1 MAGKLWVVT
10 CTKNTVSAKKL
21 SPIMLE
27 VVLCTLLNN
36 NMLVATVVV
45 VLYVDKKAT
54 LLPVVE
60 MEEGKMRI
68 RSRLNKVT

>member
-1 MAGKLWVVT
+1 
-10 CTKNTVSAKKL
+10 
-21 SPIMLE
+21 MLE

-68 RSRLNKVT
+68 RSRLDKVT

>member
-1 MAGKLWVVT
+1 M
-10 CTKNTVSAKKL
+10 NTVSAKKL

-60 MEEGKMRI
+60 MEVDKMRI